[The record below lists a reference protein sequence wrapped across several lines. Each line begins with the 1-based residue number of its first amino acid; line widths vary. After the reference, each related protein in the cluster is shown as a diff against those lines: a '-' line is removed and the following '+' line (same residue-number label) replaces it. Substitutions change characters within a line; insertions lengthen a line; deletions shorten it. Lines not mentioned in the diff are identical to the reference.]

1 MFNTPLNVVA
11 APPKAK
17 AKPVE
22 QARPVVTGKDMN
34 ITYNRD
40 DRTDIDT
47 AGYKNYLFQF
57 KQTGEVGDKE
67 MSELLISASSMNEAI
82 ETFERIFL
90 RGDYYKDAVIS
101 VERIGVDFVVGRADK
116 IVMCY

>member
-11 APPKAK
+11 APPKTK

-22 QARPVVTGKDMN
+22 EVRPQLTGKDMN

-57 KQTGEVGDKE
+57 KQTGDVGDKE
-67 MSELLISASSMNEAI
+67 MSELLISGPTMDEAI
-82 ETFERIFL
+82 NTFERIFL

-116 IVMCY
+116 IVMAY